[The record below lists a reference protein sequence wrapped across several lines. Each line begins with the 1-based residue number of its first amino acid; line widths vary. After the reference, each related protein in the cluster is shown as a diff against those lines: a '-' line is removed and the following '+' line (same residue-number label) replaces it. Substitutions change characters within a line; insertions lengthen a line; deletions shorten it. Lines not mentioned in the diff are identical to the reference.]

1 MIIDDDD
8 NNNDGEDDDNGDEH
22 VADVVDGDDADNVMA
37 MIIPTMTDEVNI
49 DSVIIQTHHLRVS
62 FLMVGTAMSV
72 NNLII
77 VSRLQS

>member
-22 VADVVDGDDADNVMA
+22 VADVVDGDDADNVMT

-49 DSVIIQTHHLRVS
+49 DSVIIQSGYVAS
-62 FLMVGTAMSV
+62 
-72 NNLII
+72 
-77 VSRLQS
+77 